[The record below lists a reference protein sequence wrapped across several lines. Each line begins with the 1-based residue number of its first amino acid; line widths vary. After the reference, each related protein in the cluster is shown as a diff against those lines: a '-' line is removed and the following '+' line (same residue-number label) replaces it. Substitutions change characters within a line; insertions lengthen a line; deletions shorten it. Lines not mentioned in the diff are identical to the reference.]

1 MRTDS
6 AGAPTFGNRIVPAIR
21 LRIDYECPVRHIR
34 DAYEMRGPTMTS
46 NAATARNRT
55 GSTWTQKGALLF
67 GVVFLI
73 VGIAGFIPGLTMD
86 MGSMSMAGHGS
97 MALLLGLFQVSVLH
111 NIVHLLFGIVGLV
124 AARSASGARLYL
136 VVGGIV
142 YAVLF
147 VYGLFTAGMADPAN
161 FVPLNSADNVLHA
174 FLAVA
179 MIILGFVLPRIGART
194 R

>member
-1 MRTDS
+1 MS
-6 AGAPTFGNRIVPAIR
+6 PAIR
-21 LRIDYECPVRHIR
+21 LRIGPESPVRNIR
-34 DAYEMRGPTMTS
+34 GALDKRGLTMTS

-111 NIVHLLFGIVGLV
+111 NIVHLLFGIVGLI

-179 MIILGFVLPRIGART
+179 MIVLGFVLPRIGART

>member
-1 MRTDS
+1 
-6 AGAPTFGNRIVPAIR
+6 
-21 LRIDYECPVRHIR
+21 
-34 DAYEMRGPTMTS
+34 MTS
-46 NAATARNRT
+46 NAAAPRT
-55 GSTWTQKGALLF
+55 GFAATLTQKGALLF

-111 NIVHLLFGIVGLV
+111 NIVHLLFGIVGV
-124 AARSASGARLYL
+124 AAARSAGGARLYL
-136 VVGGIV
+136 LVGGII

-147 VYGLFTAGMADPAN
+147 IYGLFTASMTGAAN

-179 MIILGFVLPRIGART
+179 MIILGIVLPRASARG
-194 R
+194 RS